1 MNVFSNTFRRRWK
14 EGKERIA
21 AYKYSCLRVEK
32 SNNQGVSV
40 NVQAV
45 KTPQDNL

>member
-1 MNVFSNTFRRRWK
+1 MKRGEK
-14 EGKERIA
+14 RIA
-21 AYKYSCLRVEK
+21 AYKFSCLRVVK